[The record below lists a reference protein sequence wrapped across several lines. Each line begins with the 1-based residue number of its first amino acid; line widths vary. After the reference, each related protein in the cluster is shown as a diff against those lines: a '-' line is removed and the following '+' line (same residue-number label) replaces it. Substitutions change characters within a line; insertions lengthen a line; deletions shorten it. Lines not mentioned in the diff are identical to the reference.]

1 MNNIEILQKLLIE
14 EIINKQYSQEEFEQ
28 YVQAQ
33 APEKDDLSSWSYE
46 DLKICIDNF
55 QSLKKNQKLPQ
66 NQENEIYGFQNID
79 EKLYSVIVSNQHKI
93 YIVQIPKL
101 FRIISLWIPMKKLQ
115 DVNKK
120 SILLKMMLSYNFKF
134 HIRDSGLWSF
144 ITQKSIVVFQI
155 QTFPMQWKVQRTL
168 QEFAEL
174 RNIICQY
181 FPEKIIPRFP
191 YGGYTKLEDMLPMM
205 EEIILSI
212 KNLLSIYNK
221 IPIIRTIQPCLWF
234 VNEVND
240 QLLQKKLKDELQ
252 KEKRYNLQQKQ
263 TKTGEIKVSLTF
275 DSYQKFLDQSSYPKN
290 AINLLNQVIG
300 NMNEF
305 FAYQKK
311 SQDFLGN
318 AAQCLFELTNTLPKY
333 PDQSGLIDY
342 INLVNDHFNQIIYE
356 IDDSCALLDN
366 HLKLTFAKLLGSH
379 KSYIRLCQN
388 VNEIKN
394 KFVQDHNNLNKKKDD
409 LIKNNELKLIVQRII
424 QQNKFDQSEFDKLSA
439 DSDYLKSFLYVPETQ
454 QNQQLQDQLVYMIQ
468 QFSKAMDEQFRAD
481 LLKVNAN
488 FGGFLYAK
496 QKLCQKYTEQWKEL
510 VNKYESVKSKQG

>member
-33 APEKDDLSSWSYE
+33 APEKDDLSSWNYE
-46 DLKICIDNF
+46 DLKKCIDNF
-55 QSLKKNQKLPQ
+55 QSLKKNQKQPQ
-66 NQENEIYGFQNID
+66 NQEKEIYGFQNID

-93 YIVQIPKL
+93 YIDN
-101 FRIISLWIPMKKLQ
+101 ISLDPYEKVIRCQQEKYLIENDVELQ
-115 DVNKK
+115 FQISHPQEV
-120 SILLKMMLSYNFKF
+120 
-134 HIRDSGLWSF
+134 RDSGLWSF

-191 YGGYTKLEDMLPMM
+191 YGGLTKLEEMLPMM
-205 EEIILSI
+205 EDIILSI

-275 DSYQKFLDQSSYPKN
+275 DGYQKFLDQSSYPKN
-290 AINLLNQVIG
+290 AINLLNQVIC

-311 SQDFLGN
+311 SQEFLGN

-333 PDQSGLIDY
+333 PDQSGLINY

-388 VNEIKN
+388 VNEIRN
-394 KFVQDHNNLNKKKDD
+394 KFVQDYNNLNKKKDD
-409 LIKNNELKLIVQRII
+409 LIKNNELKIVVQKII

-488 FGGFLYAK
+488 LGGFLYAK